1 MQFVGPAIG
10 FGLVTASI
18 LALAAVGFTM
28 QFGVTNILNLAY
40 GEVMAA
46 SGFVALMVNR
56 AGYSIWVG
64 MAVAAVFGAVLSF
77 LLNRAVYIPFVR
89 RGTRLFGMVIVT
101 IAVGLIIENV
111 ILAIT
116 GPNFFAYTIPSEST
130 YSVGPLI
137 LSTAQIVIMGI
148 AVVCM
153 VAIHGVLRYTKL
165 GMAMRATA
173 TDSSLARGC
182 GIRTDRI
189 VDVAWLLSGALCG
202 IAGVIL
208 FINTTSFSAS
218 TANSFL
224 VVIVAAAILGG
235 VGQPYG
241 AMLGALVIGLTSE
254 MAATFINPSYKNVI
268 AFIILVVVLLF
279 RPQGI
284 LAEIATQREVTA

>member
-1 MQFVGPAIG
+1 MQFLGPAVG

-46 SGFVALMVNR
+46 SGFVALIVNR
-56 AGYSIWVG
+56 AGYSIWIG
-64 MAVAAVFGAVLSF
+64 MVVAAVFGSVLSYA
-77 LLNRAVYIPFVR
+77 LNRAVYIPFVR

-101 IAVGLIIENV
+101 IAVGLIIENAV
-111 ILAIT
+111 LAIT
-116 GPNFFAYTIPSEST
+116 GPNFFSYSLARESS
-130 YSVGPLI
+130 YQAGPFI
-137 LSTAQIVIMGI
+137 LSTSQIVIMGI
-148 AVVCM
+148 AIVGMVV
-153 VAIHGVLRYTKL
+153 IHAVSRYTKL

-173 TDSSLARGC
+173 TDASLARGC
-182 GIRTDRI
+182 GIRTERI
-189 VDVAWLLSGALCG
+189 IDVAWLLSGALCG
-202 IAGVIL
+202 IAGVTL
-208 FINTTSFSAS
+208 FINTTSFTAA

-241 AMLGALVIGLTSE
+241 AMLGSLVIGLTSE
-254 MAATFINPSYKNVI
+254 IAAAFMNPSYKNVV
-268 AFIILVVVLLF
+268 AFVILVVVLLL

-284 LAEIATQREVTA
+284 LAEIATQREVAA

>member
-1 MQFVGPAIG
+1 MEFLGPSIG

-28 QFGVTNILNLAY
+28 QFGVTNILNLSF

-46 SGFVALMVNR
+46 SGFVALIANR
-56 AGYSIWVG
+56 AGLSIWACMVIG
-64 MAVAAVFGAVLSF
+64 AVFGSVFSYA
-77 LLNRAVYIPFVR
+77 LNRAIFIPFIK

-101 IAVGLIIENV
+101 IAVGLITENV
-111 ILAIT
+111 VLAIT
-116 GPNFFAYTIPSEST
+116 GPNFFSYTLPADSS
-130 YSVGPLI
+130 YHVGPLI
-137 LSTAQIVIMGI
+137 VTTSQLVIMGI
-148 AVVCM
+148 AIVAM
-153 VAIHGVLRYTKL
+153 VLIHGLLRYTKL
-165 GMAMRATA
+165 GTAMRATA
-173 TDSSLARGC
+173 TDASLARGC
-182 GIRTDRI
+182 GIRTERI

-202 IAGVIL
+202 IAGVTL
-208 FINTTSFSAS
+208 FINTTSFDAA

-254 MAATFINPSYKNVI
+254 IAAIFISPAYKNVV
-268 AFIILVVVLLF
+268 AFVILVLVLLL

-284 LAEIATQREVTA
+284 LSEIATQREVAA